1 MFDLTGKVA
10 LVTGASGGIGGAI
23 AKALHGQGA
32 TVVLSGT
39 KVEALEKLAGELGSL
54 NGSGRAYTAAC
65 NLSDIASVEA
75 LPKAAETAAAAP
87 IDILVNNAGITRDN
101 LFMRMKDEEWDQVLA
116 VNLTAA
122 FRLSR
127 AVLRGMMKKRWGRIV
142 QITSVVGATGNPGQG
157 NYAAAKAGLVGM
169 SKSLAAEVASRNITV
184 NAIAP
189 GFIQT
194 AMTEVLTDQQK
205 ELISAR
211 IPAGRMG
218 LPDEIA
224 AAVVYL
230 ASNEAAYLTG
240 QTLHINGGMA
250 MI

>member
-1 MFDLTGKVA
+1 MFDLSGKTA

-32 TVVLSGT
+32 AVVLSGT
-39 KVEALEKLAGELGSL
+39 
-54 NGSGRAYTAAC
+54 RA
-65 NLSDIASVEA
+65 D
-75 LPKAAETAAAAP
+75 AAEAALGAP

-101 LFMRMKDEEWDQVLA
+101 LFMRMKDDEWDQVIA

-127 AVLRGMMKKRWGRIV
+127 AVLRGMMKKRWGRII

-184 NAIAP
+184 NAVAP

-194 AMTEVLTDQQK
+194 AMTDVLTDQQK
-205 ELISAR
+205 ETIATR

-218 LPDEIA
+218 LPEEI
-224 AAVVYL
+224 
-230 ASNEAAYLTG
+230 
-240 QTLHINGGMA
+240 
-250 MI
+250 

>member
-1 MFDLTGKVA
+1 MFDLTGKTA

-39 KVEALEKLAGELGSL
+39 RQEALDAVKAELGS
-54 NGSGRAYTAAC
+54 RAFTVIA
-65 NLSDIASVEA
+65 NLSDTASVEA
-75 LPKAAETAAAAP
+75 QPKKAEEAAGAP

-101 LFMRMKDEEWDQVLA
+101 LFMRMKDEEWDAVIA

-127 AVLRGMMKKRWGRIV
+127 AVLRGMMKKRWGRII
-142 QITSVVGATGNPGQG
+142 QITSVVGETGNPGQG

-184 NAIAP
+184 NCIAP

-194 AMTEVLTDQQK
+194 AMTEVLTEPQK
-205 ELISAR
+205 EAIATR

-218 LPDEIA
+218 TAAEIA
-224 AAVVYL
+224 AAAAFL
-230 ASNEAAYLTG
+230 ASDEAAYMTG
-240 QTLHINGGMA
+240 ATLQINGGMA

>member
-1 MFDLTGKVA
+1 MFDLTGKTA

-23 AKALHGQGA
+23 AKALHAQGA

-39 KVEALEKLAGELGSL
+39 RQEALDAVKAELGS
-54 NGSGRAYTAAC
+54 RAFTCLA
-65 NLSDIASVEA
+65 NLSDTASV
-75 LPKAAETAAAAP
+75 
-87 IDILVNNAGITRDN
+87 R
-101 LFMRMKDEEWDQVLA
+101 LA
-116 VNLTAA
+116 
-122 FRLSR
+122 R
-127 AVLRGMMKKRWGRIV
+127 AVLRGMMKKRWGRII
-142 QITSVVGATGNPGQG
+142 QITSVVGETGNPGQG

-184 NAIAP
+184 NCVAP

-205 ELISAR
+205 EAISTR

-218 LPDEIA
+218 TPEEIA
-224 AAVVYL
+224 AAVVFL
-230 ASNEAAYLTG
+230 AAPESAYITG
-240 QTLHINGGMA
+240 ETVQINGCIS

>member
-1 MFDLTGKVA
+1 MFDLTGKTA
-10 LVTGASGGIGGAI
+10 LITGASGGIGGAI

-32 TVVLSGT
+32 KVVLSGT
-39 KVEALEKLAGELGSL
+39 RAEALEAVKAELGS
-54 NGSGRAYTAAC
+54 NAFIAPA

-75 LPKAAETAAAAP
+75 LPKAAEEAAGAP
-87 IDILVNNAGITRDN
+87 IDILVNNAGITKDN

-116 VNLTAA
+116 VNLTAS

-127 AVLRGMMKKRWGRIV
+127 GVLRGMMKKRWGRII
-142 QITSVVGATGNPGQG
+142 QITSVVGHTGNPGQA

-169 SKSLAAEVASRNITV
+169 TKSLAAEVASRNITC
-184 NAIAP
+184 NAVAP

-194 AMTEVLTDQQK
+194 AMTDVLSDQQK
-205 ELISAR
+205 EFISGR

-218 LPDEIA
+218 SPAEIA
-224 AAVVYL
+224 AAVTYL
-230 ASNEAAYLTG
+230 ASEEAAYITG
-240 QTLHINGGMA
+240 ETIHVNGGMA

>member
-1 MFDLTGKVA
+1 MFDLTGKTA

-23 AKALHGQGA
+23 AKALHTQGA
-32 TVVLSGT
+32 SVVLSGT
-39 KVEALEKLAGELGSL
+39 RADALEAVKSELGS
-54 NGSGRAYTAAC
+54 RAFVVTS
-65 NLSDIASVEA
+65 NLGDKESVEG
-75 LPKAAETAAAAP
+75 LIKASEAAAGTP

-101 LFMRMKDEEWDQVLA
+101 IFMRMRDEEWDQVIS

-127 AVLRGMMKKRWGRIV
+127 AVLRGMVKKRWGRIIS
-142 QITSVVGATGNPGQG
+142 ITSIVGETGNGGQG

-184 NAIAP
+184 NCVAP
-189 GFIQT
+189 GFIAT
-194 AMTEVLTDQQK
+194 PMTDALNDAQK
-205 ELISAR
+205 QAVFGR

-218 LPDEIA
+218 TPAEIA
-224 AAVVYL
+224 AAVAYL
-230 ASNEAAYLTG
+230 ASEEAAYVTG
-240 QTLHINGGMA
+240 ETLQVNGGMA

>member
-39 KVEALEKLAGELGSL
+39 KVEALDKLAAELGS
-54 NGSGRAYTAAC
+54 RAYTVAC
-65 NLSDIASVEA
+65 NLSDPASVEA

-101 LFMRMKDEEWDQVLA
+101 LFLRMKDEEWDQVLA

-127 AVLRGMMKKRWGRIV
+127 AVLRGMMKKRWGRII
-142 QITSVVGATGNPGQG
+142 QITSVVGVTGNPGQA
-157 NYAAAKAGLVGM
+157 NYAAAKAGLVAM

-194 AMTEVLTDQQK
+194 AMTEVLTDDQK
-205 ELISAR
+205 KAIADR

-218 LPDEIA
+218 LPEEIA

-230 ASNEAAYLTG
+230 AAPEAAYVTG
-240 QTLHINGGMA
+240 ETIQINGGMA

>member
-1 MFDLTGKVA
+1 MFDLSGKTA

-23 AKALHGQGA
+23 AKALHAQGA
-32 TVVLSGT
+32 SVVLSGT
-39 KVEALEKLAGELGSL
+39 RAEALEAVKSELG
-54 NGSGRAYTAAC
+54 GRAFVATC
-65 NLSDIASVEA
+65 NLGDKESVEA
-75 LPKAAETAAAAP
+75 LVKTSEAAAGAP

-101 LFMRMKDEEWDQVLA
+101 LFLRMKDEEWDQVIA

-127 AVLRGMMKKRWGRIV
+127 GVLRGMMKKRWGRIIS
-142 QITSVVGATGNPGQG
+142 ITSVVGATGNPGQG

-169 SKSLAAEVASRNITV
+169 TKSLAAEVASRNITV
-184 NAIAP
+184 NAVAP
-189 GFIQT
+189 GFIAT
-194 AMTEVLTDQQK
+194 AMTDALTDQQK
-205 ELISAR
+205 ETISTR

-218 LPDEIA
+218 MPTEIA

-230 ASNEAAYLTG
+230 ASEEAAYVTG
-240 QTLHINGGMA
+240 ETIQINGGMA

>member
-23 AKALHGQGA
+23 AKALHANGA

-39 KVEALEKLAGELGSL
+39 RQDALDAVKAELGS
-54 NGSGRAYTAAC
+54 RAFTVIA
-65 NLSDIASVEA
+65 NLSDPASVEA
-75 LPKAAETAAAAP
+75 LPKAAEEAADAG
-87 IDILVNNAGITRDN
+87 IDILVNNAGITKDN
-101 LFMRMKDEEWDQVLA
+101 LFMRMKDEEWDAVIA
-116 VNLTAA
+116 VNLTAS

-127 AVLRGMMKKRWGRIV
+127 AVLRGMMKKRWGRII
-142 QITSVVGATGNPGQG
+142 QITSVVGETGNPGQG

-184 NAIAP
+184 NCVAP

-194 AMTEVLTDQQK
+194 AMTDVLTDQQK
-205 ELISAR
+205 EMISGR

-218 LPDEIA
+218 APGEIA
-224 AAVVYL
+224 AAVAFL
-230 ASNEAAYLTG
+230 ASDEAGYITG
-240 QTLHINGGMA
+240 ETLQINGGMA